1 MNRNKNRVF
10 KSYDPSDF
18 DTEHY
23 EGMFILPKAKGS
35 PVVIQRS
42 KNADPPHWC
51 IVHGY
56 SSSVYYSYKEVLD
69 YCLKQGWL

>member
-1 MNRNKNRVF
+1 MNRNKNRLF

-23 EGMFILPKAKGS
+23 EGMFILPQAKGS

-42 KNADPPHWC
+42 
-51 IVHGY
+51 
-56 SSSVYYSYKEVLD
+56 
-69 YCLKQGWL
+69 